1 MYSSIIDSRL
11 FSSPFLILMIISMY
25 SCVQDIAQPES
36 ENIQILK
43 TTIELDRFE
52 NELYLQVE
60 TNQQESQEFI
70 KNVFVELTYK
80 GDNIFEYSE
89 EFQLYDNA
97 TNGDLIP
104 SNGIYTLLTSADTV
118 ILPNVTPEIESI
130 TMEQN
135 FKLDETNS
143 DSLDISVTVY
153 GKSFLITSSI
163 SDIFNITTQSSQY
176 VNLDN
181 SYIELMI
188 NTDYMFI
195 DNPSTEECD
204 RSYNDNPNPNS
215 FESYFEWANGILLDS
230 NTNQFVFSTQIPF
243 RSLSNCGGTG
253 RAIFRFILH
262 DLDTN
267 SEIVA
272 EDIELII
279 YGCGDGLCES
289 GIEDINTCQEDCQ

>member
-1 MYSSIIDSRL
+1 
-11 FSSPFLILMIISMY
+11 
-25 SCVQDIAQPES
+25 
-36 ENIQILK
+36 
-43 TTIELDRFE
+43 
-52 NELYLQVE
+52 
-60 TNQQESQEFI
+60 
-70 KNVFVELTYK
+70 
-80 GDNIFEYSE
+80 
-89 EFQLYDNA
+89 
-97 TNGDLIP
+97 
-104 SNGIYTLLTSADTV
+104 
-118 ILPNVTPEIESI
+118 
-130 TMEQN
+130 MEQN
-135 FKLDETNS
+135 FKLDETNF
-143 DSLDISVTVY
+143 DSLYISVIVY

-163 SDIFNITTQSSQY
+163 TDIFNITTQSSQY

-195 DNPSTEECD
+195 DNPFTEECD

-215 FESYFEWANGILLDS
+215 FESYFQWSNGILLDS

-243 RSLSNCGGTG
+243 RSLSDCGGTG

>member
-70 KNVFVELTYK
+70 KNVFVGLTYK

-230 NTNQFVFSTQIPF
+230 NTNQFIFSTQIPF
-243 RSLSNCGGTG
+243 RSLSDCGGTG

-267 SEIVA
+267 SEIVP

>member
-118 ILPNVTPEIESI
+118 ILPNVAPEIESI

-135 FKLDETNS
+135 FKLDKTNS

-215 FESYFEWANGILLDS
+215 FESYFKWANGILLDS

-243 RSLSNCGGTG
+243 RSLSDCGGTG

>member
-118 ILPNVTPEIESI
+118 ILPSVTPEIESI

-243 RSLSNCGGTG
+243 RSLSDCGGTG
-253 RAIFRFILH
+253 KAIFRFILH
-262 DLDTN
+262 DLDSN

>member
-243 RSLSNCGGTG
+243 RSLNDCGGTG
-253 RAIFRFILH
+253 KAIFRFILH
-262 DLDTN
+262 DLDSN

-279 YGCGDGLCES
+279 YGCGDDVCES
-289 GIEDINTCQEDCQ
+289 SLEDTSSCPGDCQ

>member
-11 FSSPFLILMIISMY
+11 FSSPFLVLMIISMY

-60 TNQQESQEFI
+60 TNQQESLEFI
-70 KNVFVELTYK
+70 KNVFVELSYI
-80 GDNIFEYSE
+80 GDDIYEYSDV
-89 EFQLYDNA
+89 FQLYDNA

-118 ILPNVTPEIESI
+118 ILPSVTPEIESI

-243 RSLSNCGGTG
+243 RSLSDCGGTG
-253 RAIFRFILH
+253 KAIFRFILH
-262 DLDTN
+262 DLDSN

-279 YGCGDGLCES
+279 YGCGDDVCES
-289 GIEDINTCQEDCQ
+289 SLEDTSSCPGDCQ

>member
-118 ILPNVTPEIESI
+118 ILPSVTPEIESI

-243 RSLSNCGGTG
+243 RSLSDCGGTG

-267 SEIVA
+267 SEIVP

>member
-60 TNQQESQEFI
+60 TNQQEFQGSI

-89 EFQLYDNA
+89 KFQLYDNG

-104 SNGIYTLLTSADTV
+104 SNCIYTLLTSADTV
-118 ILPNVTPEIESI
+118 ILLNVAPEIESI

-243 RSLSNCGGTG
+243 RSLSDCGGTG

>member
-60 TNQQESQEFI
+60 TNQQESLEFI
-70 KNVFVELTYK
+70 KNVFVELSYI
-80 GDNIFEYSE
+80 GDDIYEYSVV
-89 EFQLYDNA
+89 FQLYDNA

-118 ILPNVTPEIESI
+118 ILPSVTPEIESI

-243 RSLSNCGGTG
+243 RSLSDCGGTG

>member
-25 SCVQDIAQPES
+25 SCVQDIVQIES
-36 ENIQILK
+36 ETIQILK

-118 ILPNVTPEIESI
+118 ILPSVTPEIESI

-215 FESYFEWANGILLDS
+215 FESYFEWANGIFLDS

-243 RSLSNCGGTG
+243 RSLSDCGGTG
-253 RAIFRFILH
+253 KAIFRFILH
-262 DLDTN
+262 DLDSN

>member
-80 GDNIFEYSE
+80 GDDIFEYSG

-104 SNGIYTLLTSADTV
+104 FNGIYTLLTSADTV

-135 FKLDETNS
+135 FKLDGTNS
-143 DSLDISVTVY
+143 DSLEISVIVY
-153 GKSFLITSSI
+153 GKSFLLTSSI
-163 SDIFNITTQSSQY
+163 SDIFNITTQSSQN

-181 SYIELMI
+181 SYIELLI

-243 RSLSNCGGTG
+243 RSLSDCGGTG
-253 RAIFRFILH
+253 KAIFRFILH

-279 YGCGDGLCES
+279 YGCGDDVCES
-289 GIEDINTCQEDCQ
+289 SLEDTSSCPGDCQ

>member
-243 RSLSNCGGTG
+243 RSLSDCGGTG
-253 RAIFRFILH
+253 KAIFRFILH
-262 DLDTN
+262 DLNTN

>member
-70 KNVFVELTYK
+70 KNVFVGLTYK
-80 GDNIFEYSE
+80 RDNIFEYSE

-204 RSYNDNPNPNS
+204 RSYNDNTNPNS

-243 RSLSNCGGTG
+243 RSLNDCGGTG
-253 RAIFRFILH
+253 KAIFRFILH

-279 YGCGDGLCES
+279 YGCGDGLCEA
-289 GIEDINTCQEDCQ
+289 GIEDINTCHEDCQ

>member
-1 MYSSIIDSRL
+1 MSGATINNRF
-11 FSSPFLILMIISMY
+11 FSSLLCIIMFLSMY
-25 SCVQDIAQPES
+25 SCVQKIAQPKN

-52 NELYLQVE
+52 NELYLQVG

-70 KNVFVELTYK
+70 KNIFVELTYK

-188 NTDYMFI
+188 NTDYMFT
-195 DNPSTEECD
+195 DNSITEECD
-204 RSYNDNPNPNS
+204 RTYKDNPNPNS
-215 FESYFEWANGILLDS
+215 FTSYFEWANGILLNNYS
-230 NTNQFVFSTQIPF
+230 NQFVFSTQIPF
-243 RSLSNCGGTG
+243 RSLNNCGGTG
-253 RAIFRFILH
+253 KAIFRFILH

-267 SEIVA
+267 SEIIA
-272 EDIELII
+272 DDIELVI
-279 YGCGDGLCES
+279 YGCGDGVCES
-289 GIEDINTCQEDCQ
+289 DLENTSSCPGDCQ

>member
-1 MYSSIIDSRL
+1 MTG
-11 FSSPFLILMIISMY
+11 
-25 SCVQDIAQPES
+25 VQTCALPIW
-36 ENIQILK
+36 
-43 TTIELDRFE
+43 FE

-80 GDNIFEYSE
+80 GDDIFEYSE

-104 SNGIYTLLTSADTV
+104 FNGIYTLLTSADTV

-143 DSLDISVTVY
+143 DSLDISVAVY

-188 NTDYMFI
+188 NTDYMSI

-204 RSYNDNPNPNS
+204 RSYNDQPNLNS
-215 FESYFEWANGILLDS
+215 CESQFEWAYGILLYS
-230 NTNQFVFSTQIPF
+230 ITNQFVFSTQIPF
-243 RSLSNCGGTG
+243 RSLSDCGGTG
-253 RAIFRFILH
+253 KAIFRFILH
-262 DLDTN
+262 DLDSN

-279 YGCGDGLCES
+279 YGCGDDVCES
-289 GIEDINTCQEDCQ
+289 SLEDTSSCPGDCP

>member
-1 MYSSIIDSRL
+1 
-11 FSSPFLILMIISMY
+11 MY

-70 KNVFVELTYK
+70 KNVFVGLTYK
-80 GDNIFEYSE
+80 GDNIFEYSK

-204 RSYNDNPNPNS
+204 RSYNNNPNPNS

-243 RSLSNCGGTG
+243 RSLSDCGGTG
-253 RAIFRFILH
+253 KAIFRFILH
-262 DLDTN
+262 DLDSN

-279 YGCGDGLCES
+279 YVCGDDVCES
-289 GIEDINTCQEDCQ
+289 SLEDTSSCPRDCQ

>member
-1 MYSSIIDSRL
+1 
-11 FSSPFLILMIISMY
+11 MIISMY

-118 ILPNVTPEIESI
+118 ILPSVTPEIESI

-230 NTNQFVFSTQIPF
+230 NTNQFIFSTQIPF
-243 RSLSNCGGTG
+243 RSLSDCGGTG

-272 EDIELII
+272 EDIELI
-279 YGCGDGLCES
+279 
-289 GIEDINTCQEDCQ
+289 

>member
-70 KNVFVELTYK
+70 KNVFVGLTYK

-118 ILPNVTPEIESI
+118 ILPSVTPEIESI

-153 GKSFLITSSI
+153 GKSFLI
-163 SDIFNITTQSSQY
+163 
-176 VNLDN
+176 
-181 SYIELMI
+181 
-188 NTDYMFI
+188 
-195 DNPSTEECD
+195 
-204 RSYNDNPNPNS
+204 
-215 FESYFEWANGILLDS
+215 
-230 NTNQFVFSTQIPF
+230 QFFF
-243 RSLSNCGGTG
+243 
-253 RAIFRFILH
+253 
-262 DLDTN
+262 
-267 SEIVA
+267 
-272 EDIELII
+272 
-279 YGCGDGLCES
+279 
-289 GIEDINTCQEDCQ
+289 

>member
-1 MYSSIIDSRL
+1 
-11 FSSPFLILMIISMY
+11 MY

-43 TTIELDRFE
+43 TTIEVDRFE

-118 ILPNVTPEIESI
+118 ILPSVTPEIESI

-215 FESYFEWANGILLDS
+215 FESYFQWENGILLDS
-230 NTNQFVFSTQIPF
+230 NTNQFIFSTQIPF
-243 RSLSNCGGTG
+243 RSLGDCGGTG
-253 RAIFRFILH
+253 KAIFRFILH
-262 DLDTN
+262 DLDSN

-279 YGCGDGLCES
+279 YVCGDDVCES
-289 GIEDINTCQEDCQ
+289 SLEDTSSCPGDCQ

>member
-118 ILPNVTPEIESI
+118 ILPSVTPEIESI
-130 TMEQN
+130 TMGEK

-243 RSLSNCGGTG
+243 RSLSDCGGTG
-253 RAIFRFILH
+253 KAIFRFILH
-262 DLDTN
+262 DLDSN

-279 YGCGDGLCES
+279 YGCGDDVCEAS
-289 GIEDINTCQEDCQ
+289 LEDTSSCPGDCQ

>member
-70 KNVFVELTYK
+70 KNVFVELAYK
-80 GDNIFEYSE
+80 GDNIFEYNE

-118 ILPNVTPEIESI
+118 ILPSVTPEIESI

-243 RSLSNCGGTG
+243 RSLSDCGGTG
-253 RAIFRFILH
+253 KAIFRFILH

-267 SEIVA
+267 SEIAA

-279 YGCGDGLCES
+279 FGCGDGLCES

>member
-230 NTNQFVFSTQIPF
+230 NTNQFVFSAQIPF
-243 RSLSNCGGTG
+243 RSLSDCGGTG

-267 SEIVA
+267 SEIVP

>member
-1 MYSSIIDSRL
+1 
-11 FSSPFLILMIISMY
+11 MY

-118 ILPNVTPEIESI
+118 ILPSVTPEIESI
-130 TMEQN
+130 TMGEI

-243 RSLSNCGGTG
+243 RSLSDCGGTG
-253 RAIFRFILH
+253 KAIFRFILH
-262 DLDTN
+262 DLDSN

>member
-130 TMEQN
+130 TMAQN

-243 RSLSNCGGTG
+243 RSLSDCGGTG
-253 RAIFRFILH
+253 KAIFRFILH

-267 SEIVA
+267 SEIVP

>member
-70 KNVFVELTYK
+70 KNVFVELSYI
-80 GDNIFEYSE
+80 GDDIYEYSDV
-89 EFQLYDNA
+89 FQLYDNA

-118 ILPNVTPEIESI
+118 ILPSVTPEIESI

-163 SDIFNITTQSSQY
+163 SDIFNITTQLSQY

-204 RSYNDNPNPNS
+204 RSYNDNPDPNS

-230 NTNQFVFSTQIPF
+230 NTNQFIFSTQIPF
-243 RSLSNCGGTG
+243 RSLSDCGGTG
-253 RAIFRFILH
+253 KAIFRFILH
-262 DLDTN
+262 DLDSN

-279 YGCGDGLCES
+279 YGCGDDVCES
-289 GIEDINTCQEDCQ
+289 GLEDTSSCPGDCQ

>member
-25 SCVQDIAQPES
+25 SCVQDIAQSES

-70 KNVFVELTYK
+70 KNVFVELSYI
-80 GDNIFEYSE
+80 GDDIYEYSDV
-89 EFQLYDNA
+89 FQLYDNA

-118 ILPNVTPEIESI
+118 ILPSVTPEIESI

-243 RSLSNCGGTG
+243 RSLSDCGGTG
-253 RAIFRFILH
+253 KAIFRFILH
-262 DLDTN
+262 DLDSN

-279 YGCGDGLCES
+279 YGCGDDVC
-289 GIEDINTCQEDCQ
+289 

>member
-1 MYSSIIDSRL
+1 M
-11 FSSPFLILMIISMY
+11 FLSMY
-25 SCVQDIAQPES
+25 SCVQKIAQPKN

-52 NELYLQVE
+52 NELYLQVG

-70 KNVFVELTYK
+70 KNIFVELTYK

-188 NTDYMFI
+188 NTDYMFT
-195 DNPSTEECD
+195 DNSITEECD
-204 RSYNDNPNPNS
+204 RTYKDNPNPNS
-215 FESYFEWANGILLDS
+215 FTSYFEWANGILLNNYS
-230 NTNQFVFSTQIPF
+230 NQFVFSTQIPF
-243 RSLSNCGGTG
+243 RSLNNCGGTG
-253 RAIFRFILH
+253 KAIFRFILH

-267 SEIVA
+267 SEIIA
-272 EDIELII
+272 DDIELVI
-279 YGCGDGLCES
+279 YGCGDGVCES
-289 GIEDINTCQEDCQ
+289 DLENTSSCPGDCQ

>member
-11 FSSPFLILMIISMY
+11 FPSPFLILMIISMY

-60 TNQQESQEFI
+60 TNQQESQELI
-70 KNVFVELTYK
+70 QNVFVELSYI
-80 GDNIFEYSE
+80 GDDIYEYSDV
-89 EFQLYDNA
+89 FQLYDNG

-104 SNGIYTLLTSADTV
+104 FNGIYTILTYADTV
-118 ILPNVTPEIESI
+118 ISPNITPEIISI
-130 TMEQN
+130 NMEQN
-135 FKLDETNS
+135 FKLDEKKS
-143 DSLDISVTVY
+143 DSLDISVIVY

-163 SDIFNITTQSSQY
+163 SDIFNITTLSSQY

-195 DNPSTEECD
+195 DNPFTEECD

-230 NTNQFVFSTQIPF
+230 NTNQFVFFTQIPF
-243 RSLSNCGGTG
+243 RSLSDCGGTG

>member
-1 MYSSIIDSRL
+1 
-11 FSSPFLILMIISMY
+11 MY
-25 SCVQDIAQPES
+25 SCIQEIAQPES

-43 TTIELDRFE
+43 TSIELDRFE

-70 KNVFVELTYK
+70 KNVIVELTYK
-80 GDNIFEYSE
+80 GDDIFEYSK

-97 TNGDLIP
+97 ANGDLIP
-104 SNGIYTLLTSADTV
+104 FNGIYTLLTSADTV
-118 ILPNVTPEIESI
+118 ILPNVTSEIESI

-143 DSLDISVTVY
+143 DSLEISVIVY

-163 SDIFNITTQSSQY
+163 SDIFNITTESSQY

-215 FESYFEWANGILLDS
+215 FESYFQWANGILLDS

-243 RSLSNCGGTG
+243 NSLSDCGGTG
-253 RAIFRFILH
+253 KAIFRFILH
-262 DLDTN
+262 DLDTS

-279 YGCGDGLCES
+279 YGCGDGVCES
-289 GIEDINTCQEDCQ
+289 GLENTSSCPGDCQ

>member
-243 RSLSNCGGTG
+243 RSLSDCGGTG

-267 SEIVA
+267 SEIVP

-279 YGCGDGLCES
+279 YGCGDELCES

>member
-1 MYSSIIDSRL
+1 M
-11 FSSPFLILMIISMY
+11 
-25 SCVQDIAQPES
+25 
-36 ENIQILK
+36 
-43 TTIELDRFE
+43 
-52 NELYLQVE
+52 
-60 TNQQESQEFI
+60 
-70 KNVFVELTYK
+70 
-80 GDNIFEYSE
+80 
-89 EFQLYDNA
+89 
-97 TNGDLIP
+97 IP

-243 RSLSNCGGTG
+243 RSLSDCGGTG
-253 RAIFRFILH
+253 KAIFRFILH
-262 DLDTN
+262 DLDSN

-279 YGCGDGLCES
+279 YGCGDDVCES
-289 GIEDINTCQEDCQ
+289 SLEDTSSCPGDCP

>member
-70 KNVFVELTYK
+70 KNVFVGLTYK
-80 GDNIFEYSE
+80 RDNIFEYSE

-243 RSLSNCGGTG
+243 RSLSDCGGTG

-262 DLDTN
+262 DLDSN
-267 SEIVA
+267 SEIVP

>member
-70 KNVFVELTYK
+70 KNVFVGLTYK
-80 GDNIFEYSE
+80 RDNIFEYSE

-118 ILPNVTPEIESI
+118 ILPSVTPEIESI

-215 FESYFEWANGILLDS
+215 FESYFEWANGISL
-230 NTNQFVFSTQIPF
+230 NQNSSEFVFYTQIPF
-243 RSLSNCGGTG
+243 RSLSDCGGTG
-253 RAIFRFILH
+253 KAIFRFILH
-262 DLDTN
+262 DLDTD
-267 SEIVA
+267 SEIIA
-272 EDIELII
+272 DDIELII
-279 YGCGDGLCES
+279 YGCGDGVCES
-289 GIEDINTCQEDCQ
+289 EFENTTTCPEDCQ

>member
-130 TMEQN
+130 TMAQN

-243 RSLSNCGGTG
+243 RSLSDCGGTG